1 MVSREAVPFLCFHII
16 RFRVRQLKGS
26 RRAPLFLSF
35 CFNPCILSGNVCQQ
49 VCLFFFRQLLFT
61 FFDIVVNIQIH
72 QVLRLF
78 AFFISH
84 AEGTCPSLNAL
95 QLILKHVAPSIALDN
110 QQNLP
115 PLHLI
120 EIFVA
125 VAPDLAYYDF
135 EGLVGVLTFFRLP
148 FPSRS
153 SISGLMVLGTC
164 IQSFRIWST
173 VVTRFCTSSRLA

>member
-1 MVSREAVPFLCFHII
+1 M
-16 RFRVRQLKGS
+16 KG
-26 RRAPLFLSF
+26 RRWPPLFLSF

-61 FFDIVVNIQIH
+61 FFYIVVNIQVH

-78 AFFISH
+78 AFFIAHTES
-84 AEGTCPSLNAL
+84 GSPSLYAL
-95 QLILKHVAPSIALDN
+95 QLILKHVATAVALNNEKDF
-110 QQNLP
+110 P

-120 EIFVA
+120 EILMP

-153 SISGLMVLGTC
+153 SISGLMVDGTC
-164 IQSFRIWST
+164 IHSLRICKT

>member
-1 MVSREAVPFLCFHII
+1 M
-16 RFRVRQLKGS
+16 KG
-26 RRAPLFLSF
+26 RPPPPLFLSF

-49 VCLFFFRQLLFT
+49 VFLFFFRQLLFT

-84 AEGTCPSLNAL
+84 TESGSPSLYAL
-95 QLILKHVAPSIALDN
+95 KLILKHVAPPIALNDE
-110 QQNLP
+110 QDFP

-120 EIFVA
+120 QIFVA

-135 EGLVGVLTFFRLP
+135 EGLVGVLAFFRLP
-148 FPSRS
+148 FPSVS
-153 SISGLMVLGTC
+153 SISGLMVDGTS
-164 IQSFRIWST
+164 IHSFRICNT

>member
-1 MVSREAVPFLCFHII
+1 MASPIFVVLLQSLHSQ
-16 RFRVRQLKGS
+16 RQCLPAGL
-26 RRAPLFLSF
+26 PVLLSSTA
-35 CFNPCILSGNVCQQ
+35 LH
-49 VCLFFFRQLLFT
+49 LLFT
-61 FFDIVVNIQIH
+61 FFYIVVNIQIH

-78 AFFISH
+78 AFFIAHTES
-84 AEGTCPSLNAL
+84 GSPSLYAL
-95 QLILKHVAPSIALDN
+95 QLILKHVATAVALNNEKDF
-110 QQNLP
+110 P

-120 EIFVA
+120 EILMP

-153 SISGLMVLGTC
+153 SISGLMVDGTC
-164 IQSFRIWST
+164 IHSLRICKT

>member
-1 MVSREAVPFLCFHII
+1 MPFVFHII
-16 RFRVRQLKGS
+16 RFNRLDNEGEQWLPYFLLKSIS
-26 RRAPLFLSF
+26 R
-35 CFNPCILSGNVCQQ
+35 ILCVYLGLHFVNI
-49 VCLFFFRQLLFT
+49 LLCELRLT
-61 FFDIVVNIQIH
+61 FFDVVVKIEVN

-78 AFFISH
+78 AFFIAHTES
-84 AEGTCPSLNAL
+84 GSPRLNAL
-95 QLILKHVAPSIALDN
+95 QLILKHVATAVALDSE
-110 QQNLP
+110 QDFP

-120 EIFVA
+120 QIFVA

-153 SISGLMVLGTC
+153 SISGLMVDGTS
-164 IQSFRIWST
+164 IHSLRICNT

>member
-1 MVSREAVPFLCFHII
+1 M
-16 RFRVRQLKGS
+16 KGS

-35 CFNPCILSGNVCQQ
+35 CFNPCILSGNICQQ

-78 AFFISH
+78 AFFIAHTES
-84 AEGTCPSLNAL
+84 GSPRLNAL
-95 QLILKHVAPSIALDN
+95 QLILKHVATAVALDSE
-110 QQNLP
+110 QDFP

-120 EIFVA
+120 QIFVA
-125 VAPDLAYYDF
+125 VAPDLAYDYF

-153 SISGLMVLGTC
+153 SISGLMVLGTS
-164 IQSFRIWST
+164 IHSLRICNT

>member
-1 MVSREAVPFLCFHII
+1 M
-16 RFRVRQLKGS
+16 KGS

-78 AFFISH
+78 AFFIAHTES
-84 AEGTCPSLNAL
+84 GSPSLYAL
-95 QLILKHVAPSIALDN
+95 QLILKYVAPAVALN
-110 QQNLP
+110 GKQNFP
-115 PLHLI
+115 PPHLI
-120 EIFVA
+120 QIFVA
-125 VAPDLAYYDF
+125 VAPDLAYYNF
-135 EGLVGVLTFFRLP
+135 EGLVGVLAFFPLP

-153 SISGLMVLGTC
+153 SISGLMVDGTC
-164 IQSFRIWST
+164 SQSLRI
-173 VVTRFCTSSRLA
+173 